1 MSRVTVHD
9 LVTAFEA
16 MMPVE
21 LAESWDNV
29 GLLLGDRQSVVER
42 VMTCLTL
49 TPDVAH
55 EAINRGAQLI
65 ATHHPIMF
73 RPVQAITSDTPQGT
87 MLLELI
93 RHGVAVYSP
102 HTAFDSSLDGINAQ
116 LARLLELED
125 VAPLRIPEGNSSD
138 PVPGGTGRVG
148 RFATARP
155 LQVILAALQQ
165 QLGLEAVQYVGDA
178 DQTIERLAIACGAG
192 GSFLDDA
199 IRAGSQA
206 FLTGEARFHSCLAAR
221 TAGVALIVIGH
232 YGSERHGVETLAN
245 QVSHR
250 FPNLEVWASETET
263 DPLCWYGPTP

>member
-1 MSRVTVHD
+1 MSRVAVHD
-9 LVTAFEA
+9 LVTALEA
-16 MMPVE
+16 MMPLE

-29 GLLLGDRQSVVER
+29 GLLLGDRQASVER

-55 EAINRGAQLI
+55 EAIERGAQLI
-65 ATHHPIMF
+65 ATHHPVMF
-73 RPVQAITSDTPQGT
+73 RPIQTITSDTPQGT

-93 RHGVAVYSP
+93 RHGVAVFSP
-102 HTAFDSSLDGINAQ
+102 HTAFDSSLDGINSQ

-125 VAPLRIPEGNSSD
+125 VEPLRIPESPTPD
-138 PVPGGTGRVG
+138 AVPGGTGRIG
-148 RFATARP
+148 HFATARP
-155 LQVILAALQQ
+155 LRVVLTALQQ

-178 DQTIERLAIACGAG
+178 DQTIERMAIACGAG

-199 IRAGSQA
+199 IRSGCQA
-206 FLTGEARFHSCLAAR
+206 FLTGEARFHSCLDAR
-221 TAGVALIVIGH
+221 TAGIALIVIGH

-263 DPLCWYGPTP
+263 DPLRWYGTST